1 LEVGV
6 KVGYSA
12 PQIQEIID
20 KLAFTII
27 PLAPEMDFSVL
38 PYEVRD
44 EMDLPILAAALKID
58 SDIILTGDKDLLAL
72 GLKRPQLMNPADF
85 LRNFSEEKATSASKW
100 LILLFQTPTFSD
112 GRIGTS
118 QYRQGL

>member
-27 PLAPEMDFSVL
+27 PFAPEMDFSVL

-44 EMDLPILAAALKID
+44 KMDLPILAAALKID
-58 SDIILTGDKDLLAL
+58 SDIILTGNKDLLAL
-72 GLKRPQLMNPADF
+72 GLKRPQIMNPADF
-85 LRNFSEEKATSASKW
+85 LRNFSE
-100 LILLFQTPTFSD
+100 
-112 GRIGTS
+112 
-118 QYRQGL
+118 